1 VNISAKIR
9 LQDKIF
15 NLGSKIHQ
23 ILSPRNL
30 EKRRS
35 SYPFLSS
42 DTYFDIC
49 DAHITDKDSLNNFI
63 ANDGPNI
70 KRLYILGELVKKLIS
85 QLDNLQKTKVN
96 SIVIMESDTLQKT
109 EEIASLLKIAKRIYS
124 NNLVGSH
131 ENITPIPLG
140 IERQCYRSAGRL
152 KDFKNKIRLD
162 ANSRQINFFIAWN
175 DETNPKR
182 KTYKDFFRNME
193 RSFVLDSRMNARTI
207 HKIMRKSLFVPS
219 PAGNG
224 LDCHRTWEAIY
235 LGCVP
240 VVLKSEFCGDE
251 SWPVLVVNQWSDL
264 LNYSQAELI
273 KIYDRHKRTREA
285 SIKFSTRII
294 DEIMSA

>member
-1 VNISAKIR
+1 M
-9 LQDKIF
+9 
-15 NLGSKIHQ
+15 
-23 ILSPRNL
+23 
-30 EKRRS
+30 
-35 SYPFLSS
+35 
-42 DTYFDIC
+42 
-49 DAHITDKDSLNNFI
+49 
-63 ANDGPNI
+63 ANDGPNF
-70 KRLYILGELVKKLIS
+70 KRLYILGELVKELTLKM
-85 QLDNLQKTKVN
+85 DNLQKTKIN
-96 SIVIMESDTLQKT
+96 AIIIMESDTTQKT
-109 EEIASLLKIAKRIYS
+109 EEISSLLTIAKRIYS

-131 ENITPIPLG
+131 ENIIPIPLG

-182 KTYKDFFRNME
+182 KTYKDYFRNME
-193 RSFVLDSRMNARTI
+193 RSLVLDSRMNARSI
-207 HKIMRKSLFVPS
+207 HKIMRNSLFVPS

-264 LNYSQAELI
+264 MNYSQTELI
-273 KIYDRHKRTREA
+273 EIYDKHKRSREA
-285 SIKFSTRII
+285 SFNFSTGII
-294 DEIMSA
+294 NEILSA